1 MHPEDLIKPDLLR
14 DCQAESHPSTSVR
27 KRDNPS
33 KATPSHLFF
42 IWQQPLPDSASQQL
56 ALPGTNRVIGML
68 VRRTCKDGSAVFDFD
83 SSKSSATVTRKI

>member
-33 KATPSHLFF
+33 KATPSHLFY
-42 IWQQPLPDSASQQL
+42 L
-56 ALPGTNRVIGML
+56 AT
-68 VRRTCKDGSAVFDFD
+68 TTS
-83 SSKSSATVTRKI
+83 